1 MNSKRIEAL
10 LDSDDEYPSTYQE
23 EPELPAYLN
32 DYRFEPIVFKWIEN
46 YVSVSQQKRK
56 SLNSDNNR
64 NEYITTG
71 YLSQKDLFCLKAVA
85 KTSSDDTFLWLV
97 DFFVRKDIQSRYG
110 SNLKSCLIVNF
121 PETPEIPIKK
131 QTEEQKLCKKYKI
144 VVKV

>member
-10 LDSDDEYPSTYQE
+10 LDSDDEYPSSYKE
-23 EPELPAYLN
+23 EPELPAYQN

-56 SLNSDNNR
+56 SQNSDNIR
-64 NEYITTG
+64 HEYITTG

-85 KTSSDDTFLWLV
+85 KTSSDDTLLWLV

-110 SNLKSCLIVNF
+110 SNLKSCLIMNF
-121 PETPEIPIKK
+121 PETPEIPINEG
-131 QTEEQKLCKKYKI
+131 TDGQKFYKKYKI